1 MNILIYTK
9 MKFFKLFFLALVAF
23 FVVACGS
30 SNPEDLAKNF
40 TKDLY
45 SGDAKSV
52 MSYIDLSEA
61 KNDEEK
67 TFVNGKIT
75 QVVAENAAKA
85 KRMGGVKDIQIEEK
99 TINEDSAK
107 IRVLVL
113 FNNDNN
119 QSSNVFLAKKDR
131 KWLVLLK

>member
-1 MNILIYTK
+1 

-45 SGDAKSV
+45 SGDTKFV

-61 KNDEEK
+61 KSD
-67 TFVNGKIT
+67 
-75 QVVAENAAKA
+75 
-85 KRMGGVKDIQIEEK
+85 EEK
-99 TINEDSAK
+99 TINKDSAK

>member
-1 MNILIYTK
+1 MLSKEKNEIFQT
-9 MKFFKLFFLALVAF
+9 FFLGFSYFFLVT
-23 FVVACGS
+23 CGS

-61 KNDEEK
+61 KSDEEK
-67 TFVNGKIT
+67 TFVSGKIT

-119 QSSNVFLAKKDR
+119 QSSNVFLAKKDG

>member
-1 MNILIYTK
+1 
-9 MKFFKLFFLALVAF
+9 MKFFKLSFLALVAF
-23 FVVACGS
+23 FLVACGS

-45 SGDAKSV
+45 SGNTKSV
-52 MSYIDLSEA
+52 MSYIYLSEA
-61 KNDEEK
+61 KSDEEK
-67 TFVNGKIT
+67 TFVSDKIT

-85 KRMGGVKDIQIEEK
+85 KRMGGVKNIQIEEK
-99 TINEDSAK
+99 TINKDSAK
-107 IRVLVL
+107 IIVLVL

-131 KWLVLLK
+131 K

>member
-1 MNILIYTK
+1 

-61 KNDEEK
+61 KSDEEK

>member
-1 MNILIYTK
+1 M
-9 MKFFKLFFLALVAF
+9 
-23 FVVACGS
+23 ACGS
-30 SNPEDLAKNF
+30 LNPEDLAKNF

-45 SGDAKSV
+45 SGDTKFV

-61 KNDEEK
+61 KSD
-67 TFVNGKIT
+67 
-75 QVVAENAAKA
+75 
-85 KRMGGVKDIQIEEK
+85 EEK
-99 TINEDSAK
+99 TINKDSAK
-107 IRVLVL
+107 IRVLVS

>member
-1 MNILIYTK
+1 M
-9 MKFFKLFFLALVAF
+9 
-23 FVVACGS
+23 ACGS

-45 SGDAKSV
+45 SGDTKFV

-61 KNDEEK
+61 KSD
-67 TFVNGKIT
+67 
-75 QVVAENAAKA
+75 
-85 KRMGGVKDIQIEEK
+85 EEK
-99 TINEDSAK
+99 TINKDSAK

>member
-1 MNILIYTK
+1 
-9 MKFFKLFFLALVAF
+9 MKFFKLSFLALVAF
-23 FVVACGS
+23 FLVTCGS

-45 SGDAKSV
+45 SGDTKSV

-61 KNDEEK
+61 KSDEEK
-67 TFVNGKIT
+67 TFVSDKIT

-99 TINEDSAK
+99 TINKDSAK

>member
-1 MNILIYTK
+1 
-9 MKFFKLFFLALVAF
+9 MKFFKLSFLALVAF

-52 MSYIDLSEA
+52 ISYIDLSEA
-61 KNDEEK
+61 KSDEEK
-67 TFVNGKIT
+67 TFVSGKIT

-99 TINEDSAK
+99 TINNKDSAK

-119 QSSNVFLAKKDR
+119 QSSNVFLAKKDG

>member
-1 MNILIYTK
+1 
-9 MKFFKLFFLALVAF
+9 MKFFKLSFLVLVAF

-52 MSYIDLSEA
+52 MSCIDLSEA
-61 KNDEEK
+61 KSDEEK
-67 TFVNGKIT
+67 TFVSGKIT

-119 QSSNVFLAKKDR
+119 QSSNVFLAKKDG

>member
-1 MNILIYTK
+1 
-9 MKFFKLFFLALVAF
+9 MKFFKLSFLALVAF
-23 FVVACGS
+23 FLVACGS

-45 SGDAKSV
+45 SGNTKSV

-61 KNDEEK
+61 KSDEEK
-67 TFVNGKIT
+67 TFVSDKIT

-85 KRMGGVKDIQIEEK
+85 KRMGGVKNIQIEEK
-99 TINEDSAK
+99 TINKDSAK

-131 KWLVLLK
+131 K

>member
-1 MNILIYTK
+1 M
-9 MKFFKLFFLALVAF
+9 
-23 FVVACGS
+23 ACGS

-45 SGDAKSV
+45 SGDTKSV

-61 KNDEEK
+61 KSDEEK
-67 TFVNGKIT
+67 TFVSGKIT

-85 KRMGGVKDIQIEEK
+85 KRMGGVKDIQIER

-119 QSSNVFLAKKDR
+119 QSSNVFLAKKDG

>member
-1 MNILIYTK
+1 
-9 MKFFKLFFLALVAF
+9 MKFFKLSFLVLVAF

-61 KNDEEK
+61 KSDEEK
-67 TFVNGKIT
+67 TFVSGKIT
-75 QVVAENAAKA
+75 QVVAENAAKV

-119 QSSNVFLAKKDR
+119 QSSNVFLAKKDG

>member
-1 MNILIYTK
+1 
-9 MKFFKLFFLALVAF
+9 MKFFKLSFLALVTF
-23 FVVACGS
+23 FLVTCGS

-45 SGDAKSV
+45 SGDTKSV

-61 KNDEEK
+61 KSDEEK
-67 TFVNGKIT
+67 TFVSDKIT

-99 TINEDSAK
+99 TINKDSAK

>member
-1 MNILIYTK
+1 M
-9 MKFFKLFFLALVAF
+9 
-23 FVVACGS
+23 ACGS
-30 SNPEDLAKNF
+30 LNPEDLAKNF

-45 SGDAKSV
+45 SGDTKFV

-61 KNDEEK
+61 KSD
-67 TFVNGKIT
+67 
-75 QVVAENAAKA
+75 
-85 KRMGGVKDIQIEEK
+85 EEK
-99 TINEDSAK
+99 TINKDSAK

>member
-1 MNILIYTK
+1 
-9 MKFFKLFFLALVAF
+9 MKFFKLSFLALVAF

-52 MSYIDLSEA
+52 ISYIDLSEA
-61 KNDEEK
+61 KSDEEK
-67 TFVNGKIT
+67 TFVSGKIT
-75 QVVAENAAKA
+75 QVVAKNAAKA

-99 TINEDSAK
+99 TINNKDSAK

-119 QSSNVFLAKKDR
+119 QSSNVFLAKKDG